1 MPSKIKYQDGHNVKV
16 GDWAMISKTSL
27 LHIMRISG
35 KTVTCESY
43 RYGNK
48 DTKPIIVELDRK
60 YISENCHFIRA
71 GVKSSSI

>member
-1 MPSKIKYQDGHNVKV
+1 MPSKIKYQDGHNVKI
-16 GDWAMISKTSL
+16 GDWATIPKTSL

-43 RYGNK
+43 QYDNE
-48 DTKPIIVELDRK
+48 DAKPITVELDRK
-60 YISENCHFIRA
+60 YVSENCHFVRD